1 VHVRRRLEFK
11 PSTAQRERGQSL
23 TVTDVKEFAGT
34 CQGYGRSTYGSGQI
48 AITETVRDDGTYTSV
63 GQSINEGKIQL
74 VDGRLITI
82 QRSQVGLNLEE
93 RAGKQMLVFSGTM
106 KRAGQQF
113 TGEYVRTKWYGQR
126 LSL

>member
-1 VHVRRRLEFK
+1 LAVHVRRRLEFK

-63 GQSINEGKIQL
+63 GQSVNEGKIQL
-74 VDGRLITI
+74 VDGRMIYDSTFSSGTI
-82 QRSQVGLNLEE
+82 NLEE

-113 TGEYVRTKWYGQR
+113 TGEYVRTK
-126 LSL
+126 